1 MIGRETVKQ
10 HALAKGFQLKEVQL
24 LSIENVL
31 AKKDTVVI
39 AKTGEGKSLIFQVAT
54 SVSNTYRLSTCVI
67 VCPLVA
73 LMMDQVQHAESWGK
87 SIFLGS
93 AQNDKQAEFHLESY
107 RFIFLSPEKLQQA
120 STQRELIRI
129 RDLISLFVIDEAHT
143 CVTWQGFRPAF
154 ADIPGILQS
163 IFDQRPPLLLM
174 TATLPSAQKEQLT
187 QAFQLRDETVFRVSC
202 DRDNLSIQIINTAE
216 KNIQLLQ
223 YARAS
228 QAEGNL
234 CLIYVATPSDCHSLR
249 TSLEIADAAGDHG
262 GTPLRIRVY
271 HGAGSTAKMQDSD
284 SVDRTETLR
293 LAASQ
298 LLDVCIC
305 TSAFGMGINIPNIDC
320 VVNLVPPYSLAEY
333 AQQIGRAGRNGNPA
347 VAVML
352 FHPGKIAQCF
362 SLWVADKSESVMQQN
377 FVEFQRM
384 MSFIYSSKC
393 RRKFVRKMLED
404 VDEAEP
410 LGSICNCDNCEET
423 HIVQRDMAAAMQ
435 LLLSAIRHYRAPVC
449 ITRVA
454 DALFAHAP
462 KHKGAWNDADTPM
475 WGKGKELFAATK
487 QKDIWASMAAVAVHE
502 LGFLRASLHHHR
514 APPNGHVVA
523 YQRFSLTDA
532 GANFLDLQ
540 HASLLIR
547 ERFVA
552 PSAFQSV
559 SARCHSPGCTNKAL
573 TAAVL
578 CLKHSKASKPPPVA
592 SPQALTPQ
600 AALPSASQLAA
611 VPASSP
617 LRDTGDVLRQRDA
630 SQCTPV
636 GYITQESFCSLPNAS
651 QTQDPQPPDTC
662 YSKAGSYTFDLS
674 KDTDCLYNVF
684 MGATYT
690 KLSRR
695 TGAKT
700 EVQPIVVVRLYTIQV
715 THLHFQGTPMW
726 WSSGVHDARVCLQS
740 TSRASTI

>member
-10 HALAKGFQLKEVQL
+10 HAAAKGFQLKEVQL

-54 SVSNTYRLSTCVI
+54 SVSNTCRLSTCVI
-67 VCPLVA
+67 ICPLVA
-73 LMMDQVQHAESWGK
+73 LMMDQVQHAECWGK

-120 STQRELIRI
+120 SIQRELKRI
-129 RDLISLFVIDEAHT
+129 RELISLFVIDEAHT
-143 CVTWQGFRPAF
+143 CVTWQGFRPSF

-163 IFDQRPPLLLM
+163 IFDQQRPPLLLM
-174 TATLPSAQKEQLT
+174 TATLPSVQKEKLT
-187 QAFQLRDETVFRVSC
+187 QAFELRDETVFRVSC

-228 QAEGNL
+228 QAKGNL
-234 CLIYVATPSDCHSLR
+234 CLIYVATPSECHSLR
-249 TSLEIADAAGDHG
+249 TSLLAADAAGNHG

-284 SVDRTETLR
+284 AGDRAETLQ
-293 LAASQ
+293 LAASK

-305 TSAFGMGINIPNIDC
+305 TSAFGMGIHISNIDC
-320 VVNLVPPYSLAEY
+320 VVNLVPPYSLSEY

-352 FHPGKIAQCF
+352 FHPGKISQCF

-377 FVEFQRM
+377 FVEFQSM

-404 VDEAEP
+404 VDETEP
-410 LGSICNCDNCEET
+410 LGSNCNCDNCEET
-423 HIVQRDMAAAMQ
+423 HIVQRDMAPAMH
-435 LLLSAIRHYRAPVC
+435 LLLSAIRHYRTPVC

-462 KHKGAWNDADTPM
+462 KHKGAWNDKDAPM
-475 WGKGKELFAATK
+475 WGKGKALFAATK

-502 LGFLRASLHHHR
+502 LGFLSASLHHHR
-514 APPNGHVVA
+514 APPHGHVVA

-532 GANFLDLQ
+532 GARFLDLQ

-552 PSAFQSV
+552 PSAFLSV
-559 SARCHSPGCTNKAL
+559 SARCQSPGCTNKGL
-573 TAAVL
+573 TGAVL
-578 CLKHSKASKPPPVA
+578 CSKHSKASTPP
-592 SPQALTPQ
+592 SPQALTQQ
-600 AALPSASQLAA
+600 APLPSASQLAA
-611 VPASSP
+611 HDMGAARQDPLPMFVTVVVSS
-617 LRDTGDVLRQRDA
+617 QRDA
-630 SQCTPV
+630 SQRTPI
-636 GYITQESFCSLPNAS
+636 GCITQDTFCSLPNAAS
-651 QTQDPQPPDTC
+651 QTQDPQPPQTC
-662 YSKAGSYTFDLS
+662 YAKAGRYTFDLS
-674 KDTDCLYNVF
+674 TNPDCLYNVF

-690 KLSRR
+690 KLSKR

-700 EVQPIVVVRLYTIQV
+700 EVQPMVIVQ
-715 THLHFQGTPMW
+715 
-726 WSSGVHDARVCLQS
+726 
-740 TSRASTI
+740 